1 MEVHHH
7 PIAIGSHSSRKNWGS
22 YFWEFVMLFLAVFCG
37 FLAEYQL
44 EHKIEKERGKQYTES
59 FYEDLKKDTARLG
72 YLVGFETNKI
82 ASLNKLQECYDSI
95 LKNEQPASFLEIMK
109 NSLSNTPFLMDGRT
123 LRQLTNAGGFR
134 LLQKEDADS
143 IISYEKN
150 GNNFEDYQSTLYQ
163 QAQDNLRNTFSEV
176 IDFAAY
182 TTLYTD
188 IANNP
193 LPDALDIKA
202 PLVLTSDKRM
212 LNKYF
217 NQLFQYLRAT
227 VQHRNRLRTF
237 KEQSERLISYFKD
250 KYHFN

>member
-7 PIAIGSHSSRKNWGS
+7 SHTARKKWTN
-22 YFWEFVMLFLAVFCG
+22 YFWEFLMLFLAVFCG

-44 EHKIEKERGKQYTES
+44 EHKIEKERGKQYIES
-59 FYEDLKKDTARLG
+59 FYEDLKKDTARLA
-72 YLVGFETNKI
+72 YLIDLETAKI
-82 ASLNKLQECYDSI
+82 TSLSKLHGCYDSI
-95 LKNEQPASFLEIMK
+95 AKKEQPASFLEIIK

-134 LLQKEDADS
+134 LLQKDDADS
-143 IISYEKN
+143 IISYEKY

-163 QAQDNLRNTFSEV
+163 QAQDNVRNTFNEV
-176 IDFAAY
+176 IDFVPY
-182 TTLYTD
+182 TKLYTD
-188 IANNP
+188 VANNP
-193 LPDALDIKA
+193 LPDATDLKA
-202 PLVLTSDKRM
+202 PLLLTADKRI

-227 VQHRNRLRTF
+227 VQHRNRLRLF
-237 KEQSERLISYFKD
+237 KEHAERLLGYFES

>member
-7 PIAIGSHSSRKNWGS
+7 AHTTRKKWTH
-22 YFWEFVMLFLAVFCG
+22 YFWEFLMLFLAVFCG

-59 FYEDLKKDTARLG
+59 FYEDLKKDSARLG
-72 YLVGFETNKI
+72 YLIRFETNKI
-82 ASLNKLQECYDSI
+82 ASLSNLQQCYDSI
-95 LKNEQPASFLEIMK
+95 LENKQPSSFLEIIK
-109 NSLSNTPFLMDGRT
+109 NSLSNNPFLMDGRT
-123 LRQLTNAGGFR
+123 MRQLTNAGGFR

-150 GNNFEDYQSTLYQ
+150 GNNFLDYQSTLYQ
-163 QAQDNLRNTFSEV
+163 QAQDNLRNTFNEV
-176 IDFAAY
+176 IDFHSY
-182 TTLYTD
+182 TKLYTD

-193 LPDALDIKA
+193 LPDAVDIKT

-217 NQLFQYLRAT
+217 NQLFQYLRAI

-237 KEQSERLISYFKD
+237 KEHSERLLSYFQD

>member
-1 MEVHHH
+1 MEVHAHTH
-7 PIAIGSHSSRKNWGS
+7 TARKKWTH
-22 YFWEFVMLFLAVFCG
+22 YFWEFLMLFLAVFCG

-44 EHKIEKERGKQYTES
+44 EHKIEKERGKQYIES
-59 FYEDLKKDTARLG
+59 FYEDLKKDTARLA
-72 YLVGFETNKI
+72 YLIGFETNKI
-82 ASLNKLQECYDSI
+82 TSLNKLQGCYDSI
-95 LKNEQPASFLEIMK
+95 LRKEQPASLLGIIK
-109 NSLSNTPFLMDGRT
+109 NSLSNNPFLMDGRT

-163 QAQDNLRNTFSEV
+163 QAQDNLRNTFNEV
-176 IDFAAY
+176 IDFVPY
-182 TTLYTD
+182 TKLYTD
-188 IANNP
+188 VANNP
-193 LPDALDIKA
+193 LPDAIDTTTPFL
-202 PLVLTSDKRM
+202 LTSDKRL

-227 VQHRNRLRTF
+227 VQHRNRLRVF
-237 KEQSERLISYFKD
+237 KEHAERLLRYFES